1 MGPMVFKYV
10 YVFLAAASWKW
21 LYYAPN
27 TYKELKLAKLRRQ
40 GKPLPKGVAPE
51 DAVTIKTVIM
61 GQNPFYSA
69 WELLFVVFGPYFVIH
84 FILLP
89 LPYIFIG
96 QHFGNE
102 NMYSNA
108 VYNLLIAEVLT
119 NLHGFLAVV
128 TNHAGDD
135 MYRFQDGCK
144 AFSGSFFLRQVI
156 ASVDF
161 QYGPDLCDFLHGYLN
176 YQIEHHLWPNLSML
190 SYKKSAPIVR
200 QICEKHGVPY
210 VKENVFL
217 RLKKTVD
224 IMTGVSSMRTFP
236 EYYEKKYLENDAAHE
251 LLKKNAS
258 KVKLSDKASAMA
270 N

>member
-1 MGPMVFKYV
+1 MG
-10 YVFLAAASWKW
+10 
-21 LYYAPN
+21 
-27 TYKELKLAKLRRQ
+27 
-40 GKPLPKGVAPE
+40 
-51 DAVTIKTVIM
+51 
-61 GQNPFYSA
+61 
-69 WELLFVVFGPYFVIH
+69 
-84 FILLP
+84 
-89 LPYIFIG
+89 G

-190 SYKKSAPIVR
+190 SYKRAQPIVKAL
-200 QICEKHGVPY
+200 CKTHGVPY
-210 VKENVFL
+210 VQENVFW
-217 RLKKTVD
+217 RVKKTVD
-224 IMTGVSSMRTFP
+224 IMVGNASMMRFP
-236 EYYEKKYLENDAAHE
+236 EDWERKFIERDAEREAEKKSSRPML
-251 LLKKNAS
+251 
-258 KVKLSDKASAMA
+258 LSDKCMQAALK
-270 N
+270 